1 MKSEENTCLYL
12 YLRLLQL
19 SKGNIKTLNTLI
31 VAKTNFFLPLSL
43 FLSKYEPT
51 TSTVVSSGYCFQV
64 DCRAEKQM
72 I

>member
-1 MKSEENTCLYL
+1 MKREENTCLYL

-19 SKGNIKTLNTLI
+19 NKGNIKTLNTFM
-31 VAKTNFFLPLSL
+31 VAKTKFLPLSL

-51 TSTVVSSGYCFQV
+51 TRTVVSSGYCFQV
-64 DCRAEKQM
+64 DCRAQNQM